1 MSDFIYSLNAT
12 MPVFF
17 VMILGW
23 WLKRIH
29 FLTDDFVSI
38 ADKLVFKVALPVL
51 VFKDIA
57 AADLSSDF
65 DMKFVLF
72 CFLIDSKNWNF
83 YNHSIYLN

>member
-12 MPVFF
+12 MPVFL

-23 WLKRIH
+23 WLKKIH
-29 FLTDDFVSI
+29 FLTDDFVSV

-57 AADLSSDF
+57 DADLSSDF
-65 DMKFVLF
+65 DLKFVLF
-72 CFLIDSKNWNF
+72 CNNNTHRSSSTL
-83 YNHSIYLN
+83 NHTHSSF